1 MTGGTVILGVLAAFG
16 LLCAL
21 WTVFGRLLPGLRG
34 CALVCLGPPEEEIV
48 TGYNVLKGMGL
59 LNCPL
64 IVVTDPAV
72 ECPEMEICSR
82 EDLLS
87 RLEMERK
94 RFDGTGNGDH
104 SGHHQC
110 GGVPE
115 L

>member
-1 MTGGTVILGVLAAFG
+1 MAGFVILGTLAAYG

-21 WTVFGRLLPGLRG
+21 WAAFGWLLPGLRG
-34 CALVCLGPPEEEIV
+34 WVLVCVGIPVEGTLGTV
-48 TGYNVLKGMGL
+48 KWLKGMGL
-59 LNCPL
+59 LSCPVL
-64 IVVTDPAV
+64 IAAEEADYDR
-72 ECPEMEICSR
+72 EICSP
-82 EDLLS
+82 ETLLS